1 MLEWHTSVQGPT
13 LTKLFNIITFPHKFM
28 RKNKVWSDDIF
39 EELGA
44 SSVGKLASKNPHL
57 QSWHGG
63 TPKIPAGE
71 VEANRSQWLTPANL
85 NPLGKCQVSET
96 PCLKNQDGQTLR
108 NNIQGSSSSTPMPVS
123 RTHVHVYMCIH
134 IYRNHKNSSDFQNWK
149 TLTASP
155 LISCFFSLPRQLTSF
170 LHVRES
176 TASSKHTYQ
185 EDKAN
190 SHHFESSC
198 RSR

>member
-1 MLEWHTSVQGPT
+1 
-13 LTKLFNIITFPHKFM
+13 M
-28 RKNKVWSDDIF
+28 RKNKVWSNIF

-44 SSVGKLASKNPHL
+44 SSVGMLASENPHL

-85 NPLGKCQVSET
+85 NPLGKFQVSET

-108 NNIQGSSSSTPMPVS
+108 NNIQGSSSSTPVPAS
-123 RTHVHVYMCIH
+123 RTHVRPH
-134 IYRNHKNSSDFQNWK
+134 IQKSQKQFGLSKLKNSDSISFN
-149 TLTASP
+149 LLLL
-155 LISCFFSLPRQLTSF
+155 LIATPADQFPTCPRINSIIEAHTS
-170 LHVRES
+170 RGQ
-176 TASSKHTYQ
+176 SKF
-185 EDKAN
+185 